1 MAYFSTHNHTAKGS
15 NLRLID
21 SINTVKSL
29 FDRATEV
36 KLKGFCI
43 TDHEALCSHVEAIQ
57 EYKKRKDNNT
67 LPKDFVLGL
76 GDEIYLIDELGDYQ
90 PLGYT
95 HFILLA
101 KNKEGHRLLREI
113 SSTAWEN
120 SYKSRGME
128 RTPITKE
135 QLSKIVKKNP
145 GKLIAQTA
153 CLGSELSKLVLLL
166 VEAEKNNKQTEVNE
180 IKQRIMNFL
189 NYCINLFGKDDFYI
203 EVQPSASKEQS
214 LYNKRVKQIAKAL
227 GLKLVFSTD
236 SHYESAERRFFHK
249 AYLNSKDGEREV
261 DDFYATAYMM
271 SEEELKDYLLKD
283 FSNEEFETMKNNSL
297 EIANKIEFYDLYKQQ
312 EIPLVD
318 VKNYPISNEAEE
330 YEYLNLLYKSEFE
343 QDRYWVNTCVNFL
356 KEKNKYNDKYLSR
369 LNEEAKDL
377 WEISIKMNQRMTGY
391 YNTMKLILELAWNG
405 GNSLIGPARGS
416 ATGFLSCYALG
427 ITQLDPIE
435 HNLPAWR
442 HLTSTR
448 PELPKPHW
456 AV

>member
-1 MAYFSTHNHTAKGS
+1 M
-15 NLRLID
+15 
-21 SINTVKSL
+21 
-29 FDRATEV
+29 
-36 KLKGFCI
+36 
-43 TDHEALCSHVEAIQ
+43 
-57 EYKKRKDNNT
+57 
-67 LPKDFVLGL
+67 
-76 GDEIYLIDELGDYQ
+76 
-90 PLGYT
+90 
-95 HFILLA
+95 
-101 KNKEGHRLLREI
+101 
-113 SSTAWEN
+113 
-120 SYKSRGME
+120 
-128 RTPITKE
+128 
-135 QLSKIVKKNP
+135 
-145 GKLIAQTA
+145 
-153 CLGSELSKLVLLL
+153 L

-203 EVQPSASKEQS
+203 EVQPSASQEQS

>member
-1 MAYFSTHNHTAKGS
+1 MTYFSTHNHTAKGS

-95 HFILLA
+95 HFILIA

-214 LYNKRVKQIAKAL
+214 LYNERVKQIAKAL

-318 VKNYPISNEAEE
+318 VKNYPISNEAEK
-330 YEYLNLLYKSEFE
+330 YEYLNLLYK
-343 QDRYWVNTCVNFL
+343 
-356 KEKNKYNDKYLSR
+356 YNQ
-369 LNEEAKDL
+369 N
-377 WEISIKMNQRMTGY
+377 
-391 YNTMKLILELAWNG
+391 
-405 GNSLIGPARGS
+405 
-416 ATGFLSCYALG
+416 
-427 ITQLDPIE
+427 
-435 HNLPAWR
+435 
-442 HLTSTR
+442 
-448 PELPKPHW
+448 
-456 AV
+456 